1 MKKVGIL
8 SNLKLEMEFESILH
22 LCFEEDFVQESV
34 QYLVIDPVRILVAQN
49 NEQWWAATK
58 YY

>member
-49 NEQWWAATK
+49 NEQ
-58 YY
+58 